1 MLNSLEIINY
11 TEIFL
16 QRIFPLITVIITAV
30 KVRIKVKDVSED
42 WRVKNIGEKL
52 LKSFLLHLKQIL
64 C

>member
-30 KVRIKVKDVSED
+30 KVRIEVKNVSED